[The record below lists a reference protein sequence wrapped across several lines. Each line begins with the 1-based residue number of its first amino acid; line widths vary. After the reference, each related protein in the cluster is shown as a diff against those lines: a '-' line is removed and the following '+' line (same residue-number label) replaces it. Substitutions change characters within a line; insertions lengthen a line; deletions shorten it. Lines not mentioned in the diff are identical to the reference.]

1 MCGAKNY
8 DSNVDMEANHKLLEL
23 AIQAANVAAEPL
35 KNAVEGY
42 RSIHLEEAHDV
53 KLQADLES
61 ERKIREY
68 LNQHTDF
75 PIIGE
80 EQGGDSSLWDSDQL
94 YWVVD
99 PLDGTYNYLREY
111 PQCCVSIGLM
121 KGSQA
126 QLGVVYDFN
135 RNEIFTGGL
144 GLPFQVNGVS
154 HTPKWAESIDKA
166 CLTTGFPHSMKRDME
181 SMDVYIRKL
190 LHFKKV
196 RMIGT
201 AALAVTYVATGYF
214 DVYYETGIKLWDV
227 AAGLAFAESVGA
239 AVKLRQW
246 DDKPLHF
253 DIWMA
258 GSPEFILE

>member
-1 MCGAKNY
+1 
-8 DSNVDMEANHKLLEL
+8 METQENFLNL
-23 AIQAANVAAEPL
+23 AIEAAKVAAEPL

-68 LNQHTDF
+68 LNANSPF

-80 EQGGDSSLWDSDQL
+80 EEGGDSSLWHSDQY

-99 PLDGTYNYLREY
+99 PLDGTYNYLREC

-121 KGSQA
+121 KGQKA
-126 QLGVVYDFN
+126 QVGVVNDFN
-135 RNEIFTGGL
+135 RNEIFTGGRNL
-144 GLPFQVNGVS
+144 DFQVNGIT
-154 HTPKWAESIDKA
+154 HTPNWATSVEKA
-166 CLTTGFPHSMKRDME
+166 CLTTGFPHEMKRDMK
-181 SMDVYIRKL
+181 SMEVFIQRL
-190 LHFKKV
+190 LNYKKV

-239 AVKLRQW
+239 TVKLREW

-253 DIWMA
+253 DIWLA
-258 GSPEFILE
+258 GKPEFILV